1 MIVEKYATR
10 LFIWRYLMLTAA
22 FIVAFLFEI
31 FLPFALGVYVWKK
44 FGASWK
50 VFALGAAAFVVSQ
63 IIHIPLLGLY
73 QRVFTLIGITPM
85 TTPFLQFNLINAL
98 MLGLLAG
105 ICEEPAR
112 WIAFKLLKK
121 QGDTSRAA
129 LMLGLGHGGVE
140 SILVGL
146 SVMNATIALIMW
158 NSGNYPLE
166 QLDPQQQLQLLQ
178 LANTPWYLPL
188 LGAFERLV
196 AITLH
201 VSLSLIV
208 WLGVRQRNFLYL
220 LLAILWH
227 TVVNFAAVFTLRG
240 LGWSVFAVEGV
251 MAVFGLLSAGIIY
264 YIVKKYGLLTLYA
277 PEKLNDEI
285 EVSGAF
291 ATEIVEQALPD
302 GLGMDE
308 SAQNEPD
315 LGN

>member
-1 MIVEKYATR
+1 
-10 LFIWRYLMLTAA
+10 MLTAA
-22 FIVAFLFEI
+22 FIAAFLLEI
-31 FLPFALGVYVWKK
+31 FLPFVLGIYVWKK
-44 FGASWK
+44 FGANWK

-73 QRVFTLIGITPM
+73 QRGFTLLGITP
-85 TTPFLQFNLINAL
+85 TTMPFLQFSLIHSL

-105 ICEEPAR
+105 VCEEPAR

-129 LMLGLGHGGVE
+129 LMLGIGHGGVE

-146 SVMNATIALIMW
+146 SVMNAAIALIMW
-158 NSGNYPLE
+158 NSGNFPLE
-166 QLDPQQQLQLLQ
+166 QLGPQQQMQLLQ
-178 LANTPWYLPL
+178 MSNSPWYLPL

-208 WLGVRQRNFLYL
+208 WLGVRQRNLLYL
-220 LLAILWH
+220 FLAILWH

-240 LGWSVFAVEGV
+240 LGWSALAVEGV
-251 MAVFGLLSAGIIY
+251 MAVFGLLSAGISY

-277 PEKLNDEI
+277 PEKLDDEI

-291 ATEIVEQALPD
+291 AAEIVEQALPD
-302 GLGMDE
+302 RLDRGE
-308 SAQNEPD
+308 SAQNEAD
-315 LGN
+315 LED

>member
-1 MIVEKYATR
+1 
-10 LFIWRYLMLTAA
+10 MLTAA
-22 FIVAFLFEI
+22 FIVAFLLEI
-31 FLPFALGVYVWKK
+31 FLPFVLGVYVWKK
-44 FGASWK
+44 FGANWK

-73 QRVFTLIGITPM
+73 QRGFTLLGITP
-85 TTPFLQFNLINAL
+85 TTMPFLQFNLIHAL

-105 ICEEPAR
+105 ICEEPMR

-129 LMLGLGHGGVE
+129 VMLGLGHGGVE

-146 SVMNATIALIMW
+146 SVMNAAIALIMW
-158 NSGNYPLE
+158 NSGNFPLE
-166 QLDPQQQLQLLQ
+166 QLGPQQQMQLLQ
-178 LANTPWYLPL
+178 LSSSPWYLPL

-251 MAVFGLLSAGIIY
+251 MAVFGLLSAAIIY

-277 PEKLNDEI
+277 PEKLDDEI

-291 ATEIVEQALPD
+291 ATEIVEQALPNRLEM
-302 GLGMDE
+302 GE
-308 SAQNEPD
+308 SDANDPEF
-315 LGN
+315 GE

>member
-1 MIVEKYATR
+1 
-10 LFIWRYLMLTAA
+10 MLTAA
-22 FIVAFLFEI
+22 FIVAFLLEI
-31 FLPFALGVYVWKK
+31 FLPFVLGVYVWKK
-44 FGASWK
+44 FGANWK

-73 QRVFTLIGITPM
+73 QRGFTLLGITP
-85 TTPFLQFNLINAL
+85 TTMPFLQFNLIHAL

-105 ICEEPAR
+105 ICEEPMR

-129 LMLGLGHGGVE
+129 VMLGLGHGGVE

-146 SVMNATIALIMW
+146 SVMNAAIALIMW
-158 NSGNYPLE
+158 NSGNFPLD

-178 LANTPWYLPL
+178 LSSSPWYLPL

-251 MAVFGLLSAGIIY
+251 MAVFGLLSAAIIY

-277 PEKLNDEI
+277 PEKLDDEI

-291 ATEIVEQALPD
+291 ATEIVEQALPNRLEM
-302 GLGMDE
+302 GE
-308 SAQNEPD
+308 SDANDPEF
-315 LGN
+315 GE